1 MNQGFARDLSVV
13 MNKNVL
19 MNAYNK
25 KADMVAPSSHLQKE
39 TPTEAGAFDSER
51 KLKVLEV
58 FLKLFQSG
66 VEWVWAY

>member
-25 KADMVAPSSHLQKE
+25 KL
-39 TPTEAGAFDSER
+39 T
-51 KLKVLEV
+51 
-58 FLKLFQSG
+58 
-66 VEWVWAY
+66 W